1 MQTSEK
7 TDKIIPAFIAA
18 EHAVGAVK
26 KTANNP
32 HFKSKYA
39 DLEAVM
45 DACAEALKTN
55 GLAVWQSVSEDGG
68 RMVTRLYHDS
78 GQWIEGYTPLIVGKN
93 DMQGL
98 GSAYTYARRYGL
110 MAALG
115 IAPEDDDGN
124 AAAAAKPAAKAPA
137 KAQAKQEEDPFAE
150 PGYVLD
156 AKAILKMAPTVKP
169 DEWDAY
175 MDGITPRLED
185 MKAANLKTYNHVI
198 AKLGEIE
205 ASMKVAA

>member
-1 MQTSEK
+1 MLTSDK

-45 DACAEALKTN
+45 DACGEALKAN
-55 GLAVWQSVSEDGG
+55 GLAVWQSVSEDGS
-68 RMVTRLYHDS
+68 RLVTRLYHDS
-78 GQWIEGYTPLIVGKN
+78 GQWIEGYTPLIIVKQ

-124 AAAAAKPAAKAPA
+124 AAVKTPANTAPG
-137 KAQAKQEEDPFAE
+137 KQEAPKTPAEDVAH
-150 PGYVLD
+150 VAD
-156 AKAILKMAPTVKP
+156 AKKIIIAASKVAP
-169 DEWDAY
+169 DEWEAFY
-175 MDGITPRLED
+175 DGLLPRLEAI
-185 MKAANLKTYNHVI
+185 KEASENTYNFTV
-198 AKLGEIE
+198 KRLGEIE
-205 ASMKVAA
+205 AALRIAA

>member
-1 MQTSEK
+1 METSEN
-7 TDKIIPAFIAA
+7 TDKIIPAFIKA

-39 DLEAVM
+39 DLEAVV
-45 DACAEALKTN
+45 DACSDALKQN
-55 GLAVWQSVSEDGG
+55 ELGVWQSVSLDSSHL
-68 RMVTRLYHDS
+68 VTRIYHSS
-78 GQWIEGYTPLIVGKN
+78 GQWIEGYTPLIVAKN

-124 AAAAAKPAAKAPA
+124 AAAKSPAETKAKPKATEKLPEHMER
-137 KAQAKQEEDPFAE
+137 AKQIAGMMQTINDVDELEAYWAE
-150 PGYVLD
+150 TEPQVAEIGKKN
-156 AKAILKMAPTVKP
+156 AEAA
-169 DEWDAY
+169 E
-175 MDGITPRLED
+175 RLRQRHGERLALLSKE
-185 MKAANLKTYNHVI
+185 MEAA
-198 AKLGEIE
+198 
-205 ASMKVAA
+205 

>member
-1 MQTSEK
+1 MQTSEN
-7 TDKIIPAFIAA
+7 TDKIIPAFISA

-26 KTANNP
+26 KTASNP

-45 DACAEALKTN
+45 DACSEALAANK
-55 GLAVWQSVSEDGG
+55 LAVWQSVSEDGS
-68 RMVTRLYHDS
+68 RLVTRLYHES
-78 GQWIEGYTPLIVGKN
+78 GQWLEGYTPLIVGKN

-124 AAAAAKPAAKAPA
+124 AAAKSPAPSAQVKQAAPA
-137 KAQAKQEEDPFAE
+137 GKEDAPHVA
-150 PGYVLD
+150 D
-156 AKAILKMAPTVKP
+156 AKKIIAAAMKVKP
-169 DEWDAY
+169 DEWEGFFDALL
-175 MDGITPRLED
+175 PRLED
-185 MKAANLKTYNHVI
+185 IKAASQATHDYTMK
-198 AKLGEIE
+198 KLSEIE
-205 ASMKVAA
+205 ASLMVAA